1 MAEDP
6 MKVLQVEISGRD
18 AFNERA
24 TRAFAGE
31 KVGAYLSF
39 ATPELLLKTIT
50 AKRLEIFDAM
60 AGAGPMSIRELA
72 RRVGRDVK
80 AVHGDVQVFL
90 DRQIIIKTEDGKI
103 ELPYEEVRVNFT
115 LGGARAAAA

>member
-1 MAEDP
+1 
-6 MKVLQVEISGRD
+6 MKVLHVEISGRD

-24 TRAFAGE
+24 TRAFSGE
-31 KVGAYLSF
+31 RVGAFLSF

-80 AVHGDVQVFL
+80 AVHGDVQVFV
-90 DRQIIIKTEDGKI
+90 DRQIIVKTDDGKI
-103 ELPYEEVRVNFT
+103 ELPYEQVRVNFT
-115 LGGARAAAA
+115 LGAGRAAAA